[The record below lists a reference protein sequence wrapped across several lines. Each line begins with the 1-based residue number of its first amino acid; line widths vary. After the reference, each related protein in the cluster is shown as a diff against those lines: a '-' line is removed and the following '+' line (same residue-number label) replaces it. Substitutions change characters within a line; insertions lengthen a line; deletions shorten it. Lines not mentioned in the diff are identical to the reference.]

1 MITSNLGFDELILA
15 AIIIILTRLFSS
27 TNPQVTETPKKNIE
41 KIASKITP
49 TVINK
54 IDNTPIGQEIQN
66 PSTGKQPEQLAQNPS
81 LQKTVISAAKNS
93 NEDLGQNS
101 PIIPE
106 IKKVV
111 PLINNLSKKAVK
123 QIVHENIPDE
133 KDDID
138 DYMKKLKEKG
148 KLKNLT
154 WEDKEIKKYA
164 IELYFKKKT
173 EEKKLPIKKVDS
185 KSKRTNK
192 NYFKEKIEEKKK
204 EEEKPSVKKVDS
216 ESKRTNKNYFK
227 EKIEEKKKEEEK
239 PSVKKVDPES
249 IKNNLHWIHLLCLLK
264 DKFDEAY
271 PNNDPQPKA
280 SHVMEKDQL
289 MRPPGTGVKSSGHHT
304 NTKGGGKQGRHISS
318 DQLKQDVANKI
329 NTILGHLKIKDIPK
343 YCKTK
348 KEWDEYCKK
357 GDPEGGGGGNRPGG
371 VGN

>member
-204 EEEKPSVKKVDS
+204 EEEKPSVKKVD
-216 ESKRTNKNYFK
+216 
-227 EKIEEKKKEEEK
+227 
-239 PSVKKVDPES
+239 PES